1 MRSGPEMGESE
12 VSNAKL
18 VVLNAVLYESGIY
31 GVVLILIVKDTI
43 SIPMFS
49 IERERERVRES
60 REDGWCQGVSF

>member
-49 IERERERVRES
+49 IERERE
-60 REDGWCQGVSF
+60 